1 MTKQI
6 KNKRGCGKLRNLK
19 DFYQEVFSTWKGGI
33 LVFPPSD
40 PRPAMFLSRTL
51 WQVSGASVAQGSE
64 TTAGPPWHQRH
75 CLVGLASTYRDH
87 WLLERF
93 QADST

>member
-1 MTKQI
+1 MWEA
-6 KNKRGCGKLRNLK
+6 
-19 DFYQEVFSTWKGGI
+19 QELERFLSRSFLHLESWDSRV
-33 LVFPPSD
+33 PPSD